1 MVIFD
6 FKCYRF
12 GKISKFNLLTTFFW
26 WKDLI
31 LEGKPLEREA
41 GGGELV
47 DIPPAAKAMLMIEE
61 QAMKSEDD
69 FTFCFSGVVV

>member
-1 MVIFD
+1 MVLFD

-12 GKISKFNLLTTFFW
+12 GKISKFNLLKSFFG

-41 GGGELV
+41 GGELV

-69 FTFCFSGVVV
+69 FTFCFSGVIV